1 MFLLCTRLGRALCEA
16 ASSWRAWTG
25 AQPCMHPFC
34 ITRGPAQGTRCTG
47 GRRAAGASAL
57 TACSAGAGA
66 LEAEWRREC
75 LAFARVRKLAHVE
88 EMRVLY
94 LVRRPQP

>member
-1 MFLLCTRLGRALCEA
+1 MLY
-16 ASSWRAWTG
+16 SWRPPG
-25 AQPCMHPFC
+25 C
-34 ITRGPAQGTRCTG
+34 RC
-47 GRRAAGASAL
+47 RHAGIIL
-57 TACSAGAGA
+57 TARSAGTGA

-94 LVRRPQP
+94 LVRRPLP

>member
-1 MFLLCTRLGRALCEA
+1 
-16 ASSWRAWTG
+16 
-25 AQPCMHPFC
+25 MHHFWSPVTQRTC
-34 ITRGPAQGTRCTG
+34 STPG
-47 GRRAAGASAL
+47 GRRAAGAGTL
-57 TACSAGAGA
+57 TARSAGTGA

-94 LVRRPQP
+94 LVRRPLP

>member
-1 MFLLCTRLGRALCEA
+1 M
-16 ASSWRAWTG
+16 
-25 AQPCMHPFC
+25 M
-34 ITRGPAQGTRCTG
+34 
-47 GRRAAGASAL
+47 
-57 TACSAGAGA
+57 CSAGTGA

-94 LVRRPQP
+94 LVRRPCLPVWGDPFGPVQGVSRRRPAAVCSARPRSALETQAVLLPGG

>member
-1 MFLLCTRLGRALCEA
+1 
-16 ASSWRAWTG
+16 
-25 AQPCMHPFC
+25 MHPFC